1 MEISV
6 PARTTRPEPGNE
18 PGSSPASA
26 PTPDPLDHDRDGK
39 KGGSA
44 PVPAVQHVVVV
55 QADPERGLS
64 HGRVIAVSDADAKRL
79 LATDHVRVA
88 SDVEVE
94 LAQPFVLPWTA

>member
-6 PARTTRPEPGNE
+6 PARTENDE
-18 PGSSPASA
+18 PGSSPTAA
-26 PTPDPLDHDRDGK
+26 PAPDQDSLDHDKNGK

-64 HGRVIAVSDADAKRL
+64 HGRVIAVSDADAKHL
-79 LATDHVRVA
+79 LASDHVRVA
-88 SDVEVE
+88 SDIEVE